1 LSKGRIRYARS
12 TAALIGALLPLSAS
26 LAAVSVVDDSKRT
39 VTLRE
44 PARRIVS
51 LAPHATELL
60 YAAGAGP
67 SVVGVS
73 EHSNYPPEA
82 TSLPSVGGVA
92 APDLE
97 RVLALKPD
105 LVVAWASGNS
115 SAQIAKLRSL
125 GIPVFESEPRDF
137 ATIASSLERLARLA
151 GTEGAAQVQADR
163 FRARLERLRSD
174 YRQRPGV
181 TVFYQIWRAPLMTL
195 NGQHLVSAAIRL
207 CGGENIFGGLPQ
219 LAPTVGIESVLKAN
233 PEAMIA
239 SGGANDDP
247 FAGWRR
253 FRTLTAVAR
262 GNLFMVDGD
271 LMNRATPRVLDATE
285 VLCRQLET
293 ARAKR

>member
-1 LSKGRIRYARS
+1 
-12 TAALIGALLPLSAS
+12 
-26 LAAVSVVDDSKRT
+26 
-39 VTLRE
+39 
-44 PARRIVS
+44 
-51 LAPHATELL
+51 
-60 YAAGAGP
+60 
-67 SVVGVS
+67 
-73 EHSNYPPEA
+73 
-82 TSLPSVGGVA
+82 VGGVA

-151 GTEGAAQVQADR
+151 GTEGVAQAQADR

-253 FRTLTAVAR
+253 FRALTAVAR